1 MRDAGSTDEI
11 KPPPIRWEGKT
22 AAQDVGPV
30 AKLPMPSW
38 AKGCGEC
45 DCGLLAPPKPLG
57 ALPMYVERRA
67 QFMAGALT
75 FCTCKAGQLYRAYL
89 VMLSQRQPEEM

>member
-1 MRDAGSTDEI
+1 MDNDI
-11 KPPPIRWEGKT
+11 KPPTIRWEGKT
-22 AAQDVGPV
+22 AAQVADPL

-45 DCGLLAPPKPLG
+45 DCGLIEPPKPLG
-57 ALPMYVERRA
+57 AYPMYVERRA

-75 FCTCKAGQLYRAYL
+75 FCKCRAGQLYRAHMVTL
-89 VMLSQRQPEEM
+89 GHKAPEEM